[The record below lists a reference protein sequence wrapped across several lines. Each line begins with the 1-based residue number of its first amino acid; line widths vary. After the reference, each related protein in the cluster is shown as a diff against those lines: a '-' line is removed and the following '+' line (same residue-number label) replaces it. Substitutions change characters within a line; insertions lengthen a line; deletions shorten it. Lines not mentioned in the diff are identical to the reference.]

1 MAIAS
6 AEITSSITPAV
17 RGLHWQA
24 GRRSREAHSGPA
36 VAAPE
41 ECGPVAG
48 ERVDLVAL
56 VDEGVGAVGDLTD
69 DLADPQQLV
78 VVERSGR
85 SY

>member
-1 MAIAS
+1 
-6 AEITSSITPAV
+6 
-17 RGLHWQA
+17 
-24 GRRSREAHSGPA
+24 
-36 VAAPE
+36 
-41 ECGPVAG
+41 
-48 ERVDLVAL
+48 L